1 MSKVISFRLNPDNPR
16 DAKALDVLQEWISQG
31 FSTRHTITEALL
43 QLDSANSNLADSSV
57 LNDLSQQIK
66 ELLDNIGSDVTL
78 NKPKNESP
86 SQEKLSEG
94 FVTSLLKA
102 AKPGLKMAGKTKI

>member
-1 MSKVISFRLNPDNPR
+1 MSKVISFRLNPDNQR
-16 DAKALDVLQEWISQG
+16 DAKAIAILQDWLSRG

-43 QLDSANSNLADSSV
+43 NLPSPNSEAADNSV

-66 ELLDNIGSDVTL
+66 ELLDKIGSDVTL
-78 NKPKNESP
+78 NKPKDEMS

-94 FVTSLLKA
+94 FVTSVLKA
-102 AKPGLKMAGKTKI
+102 AKPGLMIAEEPDL